1 MTLVG
6 LKLFQD
12 VLVGAVSDKT
22 TRANSSFLRMTET
35 GCRIT
40 AGNAHILDM
49 VLSIGKKGVFWQFNI
64 KGNKKLTKIG
74 AMNNVL
80 FAIISELVWSSPVL
94 KNYFA
99 IKLSGFAQNNSIVL
113 RNSFTVRL

>member
-1 MTLVG
+1 M
-6 LKLFQD
+6 
-12 VLVGAVSDKT
+12 
-22 TRANSSFLRMTET
+22 
-35 GCRIT
+35 
-40 AGNAHILDM
+40 
-49 VLSIGKKGVFWQFNI
+49 
-64 KGNKKLTKIG
+64 KIG

-80 FAIISELVWSSPVL
+80 FSIISELVWSSPVL